1 MKRDSTAQT
10 LLVAAML
17 CVVCSVIVAGA
28 AVGLRP
34 LQDANKRLDKKKNVL
49 IAGGLIAEGQA
60 VSQQE
65 IDEKF
70 TQKIHPVLIDLK
82 TGRPVD
88 STVVNPETYD
98 QRAAAADPK
107 QNQPIPRSAD
117 LAGIKRREKYAFV
130 YEVVDTGGEVQ
141 QLVLPINGKGLWSTL
156 YGFLAL
162 DADGS
167 TVRGITFYE
176 HGETAGLGA
185 EVDNPKWKAIWPG
198 KQVFDETGKIRLEV
212 IKGSVLPSSPNV
224 QYEVDGISGAT
235 ITSKG
240 VSNLIHYWLGPDA
253 FGPFLDHFRQREDGS
268 PDA

>member
-1 MKRDSTAQT
+1 MKRDSTVQT
-10 LLVAAML
+10 LVVATML

-28 AVGLRP
+28 AVGLLP
-34 LQDANKRLDKKKNVL
+34 LQEANKRLDKKKNVL
-49 IAGGLIAEGQA
+49 IAADVISEGQV

-65 IDEKF
+65 IDKKF
-70 TQKIHPVLIDLK
+70 TENIRPVLIDLK
-82 TGRPVD
+82 TGKRVD
-88 STVVNPETYD
+88 ASIVNPDTYD

-107 QNQPIPRSAD
+107 QSEPIAPTAD

-130 YEVVDTGGEVQ
+130 YEVVASDGKLQ

-212 IKGSVLPSSPNV
+212 IKGSVPPSSPNV

-253 FGPFLDHFRQREDGS
+253 FGPFLDLLQQRK
-268 PDA
+268 DATPNA

>member
-10 LLVAAML
+10 LLAAAML
-17 CVVCSVIVAGA
+17 CIVCSVIVASA

-49 IAGGLIAEGQA
+49 IAAGIVAEGEA
-60 VSQQE
+60 VSQKE
-65 IDEKF
+65 IDDQYAVKVR
-70 TQKIHPVLIDLK
+70 PVLIDLK
-82 TGRPVD
+82 TGNPVD
-88 STVVNPETYD
+88 PKIVDPKTYD
-98 QRAAAADPK
+98 QRTAAADPS
-107 QNQPIPRSAD
+107 QSEPISRTAD
-117 LAGIKRREKYAFV
+117 LAGIKRREKFAFV
-130 YEVVDTGGEVQ
+130 YEVVDESGKLEK
-141 QLVLPINGKGLWSTL
+141 LVLPINGKGLWSTL

-162 DADGS
+162 ADDGS

-212 IKGSVLPSSPNV
+212 IKGSVSPSSPNV

-240 VSNLIHYWLGPDA
+240 VSNLIHYWLGPEA
-253 FGPFLDHFRQREDGS
+253 FGPFLDHLRQPKGS
-268 PDA
+268 SK

>member
-10 LLVAAML
+10 LLVATML

-34 LQDANKRLDKKKNVL
+34 LQQANKRLDQKKNVL
-49 IAGGLIAEGQA
+49 IAANLISEGQA

-65 IDEKF
+65 IDELF
-70 TQKIHPVLIDLK
+70 AQKIHRVLIDLK
-82 TGRPVD
+82 TGRAADSADVD
-88 STVVNPETYD
+88 PEVYD
-98 QRAAAADPK
+98 QRVAAADP
-107 QNQPIPRSAD
+107 NQSEPIPRTAD

-130 YEVVDTGGEVQ
+130 YEVVDKSGKVD

-162 DADGS
+162 SADGS

-198 KQVFDETGKIRLEV
+198 KQVFDESGKIRLEV
-212 IKGSVLPSSPNV
+212 IKGSVLSSSPNV

-235 ITSKG
+235 ITSRG
-240 VSNLIHYWLGPDA
+240 VSNLIHYWLGPHA
-253 FGPFLDHFRQREDGS
+253 FGPFLEHLQPKKDPPS
-268 PDA
+268 DA